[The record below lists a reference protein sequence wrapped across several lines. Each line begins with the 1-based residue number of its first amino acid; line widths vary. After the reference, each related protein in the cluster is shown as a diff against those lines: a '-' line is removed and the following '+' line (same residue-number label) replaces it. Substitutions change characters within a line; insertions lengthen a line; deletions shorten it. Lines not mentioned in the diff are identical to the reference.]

1 MLVFGS
7 SAIRR
12 TFSERSVQDSGYSIM
27 AQQVMKTA
35 MKLPP
40 HILPTL
46 DELDSKSDRMH
57 TVNNIGVYVPYK
69 KRNVGIYIPKNSQTT
84 SQLTPSHQNH
94 QKPQRPTK
102 IVKRPRRRPNK
113 QQQPLNTQN
122 SLPSPQQPPAKV
134 QELTPARHRRKIPI
148 KVPVIEKKPIFS
160 VELEPNSALG
170 KIYDFTQT
178 GTSF

>member
-1 MLVFGS
+1 
-7 SAIRR
+7 
-12 TFSERSVQDSGYSIM
+12 
-27 AQQVMKTA
+27 MKTA

-57 TVNNIGVYVPYK
+57 TVNNIGVYVPHR

-84 SQLTPSHQNH
+84 SQLTPSHQ
-94 QKPQRPTK
+94 QPQRPTK

-113 QQQPLNTQN
+113 QPLNTQN
-122 SLPSPQQPPAKV
+122 NLPPKQPPAKV
-134 QELTPARHRRKIPI
+134 QELTPSRHRRKIPI

-178 GTSF
+178 GKLTCTI

>member
-1 MLVFGS
+1 
-7 SAIRR
+7 
-12 TFSERSVQDSGYSIM
+12 M

-57 TVNNIGVYVPYK
+57 TVNNIGVYVPHK

-84 SQLTPSHQNH
+84 SQLTPSHQHH
-94 QKPQRPTK
+94 QQPQRPTK

-113 QQQPLNTQN
+113 QQQQPLNTQN

-134 QELTPARHRRKIPI
+134 QEPTPARHRRKIPI

-178 GTSF
+178 GR